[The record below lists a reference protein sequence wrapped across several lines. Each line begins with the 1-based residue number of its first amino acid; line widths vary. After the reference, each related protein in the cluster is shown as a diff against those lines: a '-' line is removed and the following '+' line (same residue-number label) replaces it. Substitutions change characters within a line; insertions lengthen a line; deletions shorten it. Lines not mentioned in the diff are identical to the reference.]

1 MVRAFEEDL
10 FRWLADLVRV
20 LNTDAYRPDITRRRH
35 GLERALEYIREKDS
49 SSLSIPQLSKIAGV
63 GQRTL
68 EYAFRETFDLTPLGF
83 LRLKR
88 FHGTR
93 RMLISTRPG
102 EATVADIAHRNGF
115 YELGRFATS
124 YKRLF
129 DELPS
134 QTMAPPPSETTR
146 NPFMTFRPLDAGRP

>member
-1 MVRAFEEDL
+1 M
-10 FRWLADLVRV
+10 
-20 LNTDAYRPDITRRRH
+20 TRRRH
-35 GLERALEYIREKDS
+35 GLERALEYLREKDS
-49 SSLSIPQLSKIAGV
+49 SSLSIPQLSTIAGV

-83 LRLKR
+83 LRLKC
-88 FHGTR
+88 FHRAR
-93 RMLISTRPG
+93 RMLMTTRQG

-129 DELPS
+129 RELPS
-134 QTMAPPPSETTR
+134 QTMAQPPVETTSK
-146 NPFMTFRPLDAGRP
+146 PFMTFRPLDAGRP